1 MSHRRWP
8 WLVFF
13 IGAAVMALPSPHVAA
28 EQEFPAGNRVLLVL
42 PPEFHPLSGGTKY
55 TVRAGGLGALCTVEG
70 AGYFGA
76 RILLPSGSHIHGIE
90 AAFDDNSEHGFGVVA
105 LYRSGEGTRDLL
117 GLTPMS
123 LARPLREVVA
133 FRLADPEIVREGFQY
148 WLQVTL
154 TAPEVCLRFVRVV
167 YRSG

>member
-1 MSHRRWP
+1 MSLQRWF

-13 IGAAVMALPSPHVAA
+13 IGAAVMALPRAHVGA
-28 EQEFPAGNRVLLVL
+28 EQEFQAGNRVLLVL
-42 PPEFHPLSGGTKY
+42 PLEFQPLSGGTKY

-76 RILLPSGSHIHGIE
+76 RILLPNGAHLLGIE
-90 AAFDDNSEHGFGVVA
+90 AAFDDTSENGFGVVA

-117 GLTPMS
+117 GVTPMS
-123 LARPLREVVA
+123 LARPLRDVVV
-133 FRLADPEIVREGFQY
+133 FRLAEPEIVRDGFQY

-154 TAPEVCLRFVRVV
+154 TAPEVCLRFVRVA